1 MLHRYNFRDYNYRLV
16 LWLIALTTMG
26 VLLVSS
32 ANPAYR
38 TRQFAGVI
46 LGFVVMIVVSLFD
59 YSWVLNFQ
67 WIIYGFNLVML
78 AGVVVYGRAAKGA
91 TRWIQIGGFRF
102 QPVELSKIMLIL
114 FFAKFFHDHQNDLNK
129 PRTILQAIALIGA
142 PLALIFMQPDL
153 KNTITVFVIFAL
165 MYFAAGLSYK
175 FIAAVVAIII
185 PLAVG
190 FMLIVIQPDQPF
202 LKDYQRDRIMT
213 FLYPDNEEYTED
225 TVQQRNSITAIGSGE
240 LSGKGLNNS
249 EVDSVIKGRFVSE
262 SHNDFIFAVV
272 GEELGF
278 LGSIGIILLLLL
290 VSYECLLISAKA
302 KDLAGK
308 IISCGV
314 GGIVA
319 VQSFLNISVATGIL
333 PNTGTPL
340 PFISYGLTSLVSL
353 FIGMGFVLNIGMQSR
368 IRIGGLADE

>member
-1 MLHRYNFRDYNYRLV
+1 MLRHYNFKDYNYRLV
-16 LWLIALTTMG
+16 LWLIALTAMG
-26 VLLVSS
+26 VLLVGS
-32 ANPAYR
+32 ASPSLR
-38 TRQFAGVI
+38 TRQFAGVL
-46 LGFVVMIVVSLFD
+46 LGFFMMIVVSLFD

-67 WIIYGFNLVML
+67 WVIYGFNLVLL
-78 AGVVVYGRAAKGA
+78 AGVVIYGRAAKGA
-91 TRWIQIGGFRF
+91 TRWIQIGGLRF
-102 QPVELSKIMLIL
+102 QPVELSKILLIL
-114 FFAKFFHDHQNDLNK
+114 FFAKYFHDHENDLNR
-129 PRTILQAIALIGA
+129 PGTILRAVALIGA

-153 KNTITVFVIFAL
+153 KNTITVFVIFAM
-165 MYFAAGLSYK
+165 MYYAAGLSYK
-175 FIAAVVAIII
+175 FIAGVIAIII

-213 FLYPDNEEYTED
+213 FLYPDNEEYSED

-249 EVDSVIKGRFVSE
+249 EVDSAIKGRFVSE
-262 SHNDFIFAVV
+262 SHNDFIFAVI

-278 LGSIGIILLLLL
+278 LGSAGIIILLLLT
-290 VSYECLLISAKA
+290 SMECLLISARA

-308 IISCGV
+308 LIAAGV
-314 GGIVA
+314 GGIVS

-340 PFISYGLTSLVSL
+340 PFISYGLTSIVSL

-368 IRIGGLADE
+368 IRMGGLKRE

>member
-16 LWLIALTTMG
+16 LWLTALSAMG
-26 VLLVSS
+26 VLLVGS
-32 ANPAYR
+32 ASPALR
-38 TRQFAGVI
+38 TRQFLGVI
-46 LGFVVMIVVSLFD
+46 LGFVMMIIVSLFD

-67 WIIYGFNLVML
+67 WVIYIFNIVLLV
-78 AGVVVYGRAAKGA
+78 GVVVYGRTTKGA
-91 TRWIQIGGFRF
+91 TRWIRIGGFQF
-102 QPVELSKIMLIL
+102 QPVELSKILLIL
-114 FFAKFFHDHQNDLNK
+114 FFAKFFLDHENDLNK
-129 PRTILQAIALIGA
+129 PKTILQAIALIGA

-153 KNTITVFVIFAL
+153 KNTITVFVIFAI

-202 LKDYQRDRIMT
+202 LQDYQRDRIMT
-213 FLYPDNEEYTED
+213 FLYPDNEEYSED

-249 EVDSVIKGRFVSE
+249 EVDSVIKGKFVSE

-278 LGSIGIILLLLL
+278 LGSAGIIILLLLTA
-290 VSYECLLISAKA
+290 YECLLISAKA
-302 KDLAGK
+302 KDLAGR
-308 IISCGV
+308 IICCGV
-314 GGIVA
+314 GAIVS

-340 PFISYGLTSLVSL
+340 PFISYGLTSIVSL

-368 IRIGGLADE
+368 IRIGGMSRE